1 MINKNF
7 VKRKIL
13 LIEDDLEKISVFKG
27 ESFEDI
33 SADFIKQAAM
43 ERFLERIINRAID
56 INQYLISELL
66 PKDDLTPKSYK
77 DTFMALAE
85 IDVYSKDFGEKI
97 SRSVGTRNVLV
108 HDYDN
113 TKHEMIYSSIEECL
127 RDYSFYCQQLLD
139 FLEKK

>member
-1 MINKNF
+1 M
-7 VKRKIL
+7 
-13 LIEDDLEKISVFKG
+13 
-27 ESFEDI
+27 
-33 SADFIKQAAM
+33 
-43 ERFLERIINRAID
+43 ERIINRAID